1 MTTIKVFIID
11 KNGVSVEEI
20 ENDYR
25 AINQRLGWDDAWNT
39 PTIRVECN
47 DYICICADLGKIRHE
62 PISAMTL
69 DNLFEVRDFIKEPF
83 IVGAIMIT
91 KFDGTDDFE
100 SLTEQDIALLKSRV
114 LNIPSNKPIKECY
127 HTILILD

>member
-1 MTTIKVFIID
+1 MKIKVFIID
-11 KNGVSVEEI
+11 GNGVSVEDI

-69 DNLFEVRDFIKEPF
+69 DNLFEVHDFIKEPF

-91 KFDGTDDFE
+91 KFDGVDDFE
-100 SLTEQDIALLKSRV
+100 SLTNKDIELLKSRV
-114 LNIPSNKPIKECY
+114 IHIPEDRPIKDFLRSV
-127 HTILILD
+127 LILD